1 MHLRSGK
8 MVGSVEKRRRRRTL
22 AAAIP
27 DDLLISEVLVHLPAK
42 SLARCRCVC
51 RSWRAGIGSAAFVC
65 RHLALSRARPPSSVL
80 AIPREVDA
88 DDAEATSTEIS
99 FHRLP
104 LPRPRRTTTEAD
116 LILEKAWPE
125 GITRI
130 ISPTHC
136 DGLVA
141 IATTTDRVFVCNPAT
156 GEFVALPLGTHNAQL
171 DRREIV
177 APPVALGFDRWRN
190 SYVVARY
197 FYRAYGRM
205 FYDEVT
211 GEWSRDYDIGH
222 EVFTL
227 GGGGSSSCWELTQDP
242 PHAIGVQRP
251 MCTRRAFYWHSDGP
265 RPRLMRFGLQDRAFQ
280 VVPRPPTT
288 AWSALDEMACLD
300 DGKLCYV
307 HAAAKAEF
315 EVWMADENG
324 PDELQWSLRCRVKH
338 PDPVPNCY
346 SNFMPVVAEEEDTMV
361 AVVGEKLCR
370 YNAKH
375 GSMEKVVG
383 MERDLQYG
391 RPDGSKYKVPTTR
404 DSMHCVVPYF
414 ESLVSLTECM

>member
-1 MHLRSGK
+1 

-22 AAAIP
+22 AVAIP

-51 RSWRAGIGSAAFVC
+51 RSWRAGIGSAAFVR

-104 LPRPRRTTTEAD
+104 LPPPGRTTTEAD

-125 GITRI
+125 GITSI

-141 IATTTDRVFVCNPAT
+141 IATTTDQVFVCNPAT

-171 DRREIV
+171 DHREIV

-190 SYVVARY
+190 RYVIARY
-197 FYRAYGRM
+197 FYRAYGEM
-205 FYDEVT
+205 SYDEVT

-227 GGGGSSSCWELTQDP
+227 GGGGGGNGSWELTQDP
-242 PHAIGVQRP
+242 PHAVGVQTP
-251 MCTRRAFYWHSDGP
+251 MCTRRAFYWHSDPP
-265 RPRLMRFGLQDRAFQ
+265 RPRLLRFGLQDRAFQ
-280 VVPRPPTT
+280 VVPRPPT
-288 AWSALDEMACLD
+288 AWNDLDEMACLD

-307 HAAAKAEF
+307 HAAEEASF
-315 EVWMADENG
+315 QIWTADENG
-324 PDELQWSLRCRVKH
+324 PYELQWSLRCRVKH
-338 PDPVPNCY
+338 PDPVPNCR
-346 SNFMPVVAEEEDTMV
+346 SNFLPVVAEKEDTMV

-375 GSMEKVVG
+375 GSMEKVVDMG
-383 MERDLQYG
+383 NDLQYG

-404 DSMHCVVPYF
+404 DSMHCVVPYV
-414 ESLVSLTECM
+414 ESLVSLTACM